1 MSRGSNREKGGDLQ
15 GIMQAHMTEIVM
27 NRIHFL
33 IGQRPVFKLNRFDV
47 SLHDAESKLDTDKT
61 FDPPSTNQIVIQD
74 LNIVDVQE
82 PVLGSGLLTAIYSLT
97 IRQTLSSD
105 TLT

>member
-15 GIMQAHMTEIVM
+15 GIMQAHLEELWY
-27 NRIHFL
+27 NDWW

-47 SLHDAESKLDTDKT
+47 SLHDAESKLDTDQM